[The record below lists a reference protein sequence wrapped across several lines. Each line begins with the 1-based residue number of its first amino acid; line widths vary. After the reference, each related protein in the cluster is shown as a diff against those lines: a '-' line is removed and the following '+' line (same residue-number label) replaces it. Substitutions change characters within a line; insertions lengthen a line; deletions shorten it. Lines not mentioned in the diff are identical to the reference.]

1 MDEDTVIEYLRLSYI
16 WIPPELIEEPCPSLS
31 QSLPTGY
38 LVYQKTSTW
47 YNTLH
52 TLANDKDASPPSL
65 RKFMGNATLGF
76 HHLRLVRMDP
86 PVRCDD
92 EGNVILDSAQAL
104 LQGLYPP
111 TSESRSRLANGT
123 TVVGPFNG
131 YQYIPS
137 TYSKA
142 QFSITCVL
150 NIIIPLQLS
159 PLSPSRVSSW
169 KAGLI
174 VLYAI

>member
-1 MDEDTVIEYLRLSYI
+1 MTGGGSSTISRISRDIVNDQEVLVIADNGS
-16 WIPPELIEEPCPSLS
+16 
-31 QSLPTGY
+31 
-38 LVYQKTSTW
+38 
-47 YNTLH
+47 
-52 TLANDKDASPPSL
+52 
-65 RKFMGNATLGF
+65 
-76 HHLRLVRMDP
+76 
-86 PVRCDD
+86 